1 MWSSGARQPASH
13 MAQGRFPAQSSDP
26 SNMCTSTPA
35 SASASRGSPLHAAS
49 GPPPRKRALS
59 LATTDWADAGG
70 RAVLGLCGAG
80 LGSGDSN
87 TTSSEAKRRRLA
99 PSSRSVTYSPCCGC
113 VHGSHRA
120 PILGSAVMGPAH
132 FPQTE
137 PAGHPPSAGR
147 RTRPPSPQVVLGAPA
162 PTARPPPPP
171 PPHKQ
176 SHGCRRYTQRHRFGL
191 RKEHSAAQK
200 ASGTGLVRRWAIGCA
215 RPGPA
220 AKGCRR
226 SVGGG
231 RPAAAARAV
240 AAARAAR
247 VAAAVRLRTARA
259 CWLCMRRGQR
269 PAGRG
274 RGSRLSR

>member
-132 FPQTE
+132 FRLMSPKLSPTHSSNGASWTPSQRWKTYTPTE
-137 PAGHPPSAGR
+137 PTGGPGGTCTDS
-147 RTRPPSPQVVLGAPA
+147 QAPA
-162 PTARPPPPP
+162 PAPATQAVARLPSI
-171 PPHKQ
+171 H
-176 SHGCRRYTQRHRFGL
+176 
-191 RKEHSAAQK
+191 
-200 ASGTGLVRRWAIGCA
+200 
-215 RPGPA
+215 
-220 AKGCRR
+220 
-226 SVGGG
+226 
-231 RPAAAARAV
+231 AAAPF
-240 AAARAAR
+240 
-247 VAAAVRLRTARA
+247 
-259 CWLCMRRGQR
+259 WS
-269 PAGRG
+269 P
-274 RGSRLSR
+274 